1 MNRCLRYVTPML
13 LALPPA
19 PIWAAAHDE
28 ADFPVQFE
36 VMDAKLS
43 WHLVGDTCTMTM
55 RDLANPGVSF
65 AIERSSDTCDVPKVK
80 ILHGRRVKSK
90 IQLLMRNKGKLTVQ
104 NWAITED
111 TSSSNPK

>member
-13 LALPPA
+13 LALLAA
-19 PIWAAAHDE
+19 PIWAATHDE
-28 ADFPVQFE
+28 ADFPVQYE
-36 VMDAKLS
+36 VMNAKLS
-43 WHLVGDTCTMTM
+43 WHLVGDICTMTM

-65 AIERSSDTCDVPKVK
+65 DIERNSDTCDVPKVK

-90 IQLLMRNKGKLTVQ
+90 IQLLRNNRGKLTVQ
-104 NWAITED
+104 NWEITED